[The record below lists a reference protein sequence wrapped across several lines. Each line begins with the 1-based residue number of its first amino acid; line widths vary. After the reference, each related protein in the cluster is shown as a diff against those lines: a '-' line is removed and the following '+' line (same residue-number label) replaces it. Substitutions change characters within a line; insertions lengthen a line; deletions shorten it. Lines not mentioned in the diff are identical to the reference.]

1 MRRLQV
7 LVMLCVGTLAFARA
21 AAAQEPDPAPAPLI
35 RERIAPFVFDAR
47 VPIPR
52 FKQDGTIA
60 SGLGVETTDLPVR
73 GIGLLGGAHVYPL
86 RRGSFALGFGAEIM
100 RSRASKTRK
109 GDSNPTPP
117 IADGPSV
124 KARWSH
130 FSPQGSLNFG
140 KRDGYSYLTV
150 GMGKSKLTTEL
161 DEDPQAVPES
171 SVRTLNYGGGARWF
185 IKDHLAFNLDLRF
198 YSINAEEPTPG
209 RTPNPKMRLLVFGAG
224 VSIR

>member
-1 MRRLQV
+1 
-7 LVMLCVGTLAFARA
+7 MLCLGTVTLATA
-21 AAAQEPDPAPAPLI
+21 AAAQEPDPAPAPLV

-47 VPIPR
+47 IPMPR
-52 FKQDGTIA
+52 FKQDATIA
-60 SGLGVETTDLPVR
+60 KGLAVDKLDLPIR

-86 RRGSFALGFGAEIM
+86 RRGSFALGFGAEM
-100 RSRASKTRK
+100 LRARASKTRK
-109 GDSNPTPP
+109 GNPDATPSV
-117 IADGPSV
+117 ADGPTV

-130 FSPQGSLNFG
+130 FSPQASLNFG

-150 GMGKSKLTTEL
+150 GVGRSKLTTEL
-161 DEDPQAVPES
+161 EEHPQPDPDS

-198 YSINAEEPTPG
+198 YSINAEAASPG
-209 RTPNPKMRLLVFGAG
+209 RTANPKMRLLVFSGG

>member
-1 MRRLQV
+1 MLV
-7 LVMLCVGTLAFARA
+7 LCTLALATA
-21 AAAQEPDPAPAPLI
+21 AAAQQPEPAPAPLV

-60 SGLGVETTDLPVR
+60 AGLGVEAIDLPVR

-100 RSRASKTRK
+100 RARASKTKK
-109 GDSNPTPP
+109 GDSNATPP
-117 IADGPSV
+117 VDDGPTV

-130 FSPQGSLNFG
+130 FSPQVSLNFG
-140 KRDGYSYLTV
+140 KREGYSYLTV
-150 GMGKSKLTTEL
+150 GIGKSKLTTEL
-161 DEDPQAVPES
+161 EEDPQPDPES

-198 YSINAEEPTPG
+198 YSMDAEEPSPG
-209 RTPNPKMRLLVFGAG
+209 RTPNPQMRLLVLSGG
-224 VSIR
+224 ISIR